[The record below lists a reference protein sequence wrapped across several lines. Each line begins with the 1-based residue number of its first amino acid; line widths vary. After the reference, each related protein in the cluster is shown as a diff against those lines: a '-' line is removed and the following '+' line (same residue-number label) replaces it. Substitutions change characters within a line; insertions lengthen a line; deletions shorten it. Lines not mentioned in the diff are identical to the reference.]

1 MRRCVVN
8 VDKLKVPALMAL
20 SALGIMGALAWQ
32 FGRDYPTRSEVST
45 QSQAVQS
52 ALAEQIRTSVAGLE
66 VSLKELRTDWL
77 RHDDRLREHGESLA
91 AVKAEIRTLVR
102 SAP

>member
-1 MRRCVVN
+1 MVN

-20 SALGIMGALAWQ
+20 SALGVFGALAWQ
-32 FGRDYPTRSEVST
+32 FGRDYPTRAEVSA
-45 QSQAVQS
+45 QVQAAQS
-52 ALAEQIRTSVAGLE
+52 ALAEQVRESVAGLE
-66 VSLKELRTDWL
+66 TSLRELRTDWH

-91 AVKAEIRTLVR
+91 AVKAEIRTLAR